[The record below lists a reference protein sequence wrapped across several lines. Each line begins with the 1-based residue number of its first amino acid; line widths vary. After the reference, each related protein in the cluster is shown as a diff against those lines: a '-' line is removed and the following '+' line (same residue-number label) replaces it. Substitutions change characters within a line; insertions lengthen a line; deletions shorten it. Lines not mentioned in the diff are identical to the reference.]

1 MIEHFVQF
9 YENDAYLA
17 NQVAGF
23 IRAGLQAGDAAIV
36 IATKSRRDDLQKRLS
51 ADVSR
56 APEQRPRV
64 EPYVPLDA
72 AETLATFM
80 VDGLPDERRFADVM
94 GRVLKRAAA
103 SGNGRLRVY
112 GEMVGLL
119 STNGKHGA
127 AIRLEELWNE
137 LAKVHPFSLFCA
149 YPMRAFAGEADGDA
163 FLRIC
168 NVHSRV
174 CPAESYTPPANAHEH
189 YRTIALLQQKAIALE
204 TEVARRKELE
214 KTLQRTR
221 GGVT

>member
-23 IRAGLQAGDAAIV
+23 IRTGLQAGDAAIV
-36 IATKSRRDDLQKRLS
+36 ITTPQRRQNLEKRLS
-51 ADVSR
+51 PDVSR
-56 APEQRPRV
+56 APTQRPLA
-64 EPYVPLDA
+64 ELYVALDA
-72 AETLATFM
+72 AETLAKFM

-94 GRVLKRAAA
+94 GPVLKRAAA
-103 SGNGRLRVY
+103 SGNGRLRVF
-112 GEMVGLL
+112 GEMVNLAAANAG
-119 STNGKHGA
+119 HEA
-127 AIRLEELWNE
+127 AIRLEEFWNN
-137 LAKVHPFSLFCA
+137 LAKIHSFSLFCA

-168 NVHSRV
+168 NEHSRV

-214 KTLQRTR
+214 KALQRSR